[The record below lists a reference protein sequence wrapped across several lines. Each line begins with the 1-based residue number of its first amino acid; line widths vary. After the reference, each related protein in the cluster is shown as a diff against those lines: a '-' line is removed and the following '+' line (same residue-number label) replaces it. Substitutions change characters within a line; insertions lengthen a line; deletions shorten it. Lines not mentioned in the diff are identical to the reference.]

1 MTRPYV
7 PPVQDDEAAMGG
19 AAVRRIRKSRR
30 LTLEQLAQ
38 LTGIPASSLSRI
50 ENTRLR
56 LTLDKMHLLA
66 KALDVPVER
75 LLGEALPD
83 AGAAEGTSGRGVGS
97 PLESWAAPGGLRID
111 RALDR
116 RPQRFKDARVHYM
129 FGADEARALDCAY
142 VQFEPVSV
150 WDSEFIRHPGEK
162 TVYIVR
168 GTAMAYVQGREP
180 LLLEEGDV
188 MHMDAS
194 VWHSVVAVNGQAE
207 AFVTY
212 YHGARRGHD
221 AFESGAF
228 DRGNWAVLNAEGQ
241 AEPDAD

>member
-1 MTRPYV
+1 MRPYV

-19 AAVRRIRKSRR
+19 AAVRRIRKSRK

-75 LLGEALPD
+75 LLGEAWSD
-83 AGAAEGTSGRGVGS
+83 GATGDGAPGRGVGS
-97 PLESWAAPGGLRID
+97 PLDSWAAPGGLRID

-150 WDSEFIRHPGEK
+150 WESEFIRHPGEK

-168 GTAMAYVQGREP
+168 GTAMAYMQGREP
-180 LLLEEGDV
+180 MLLEEGDV

-194 VWHSVVAVNGQAE
+194 VWHSVVAVNGQTE

-221 AFESGAF
+221 AFESAAF
-228 DRGNWAVLNAEGQ
+228 NREDWAELTTEHQ
-241 AEPDAD
+241 AAPDA